1 MSFDFGFSYIGLIYL
16 LMLMVPNLIWAKHQ
30 PKDYGKYVG
39 NENKVQAALERIGE
53 VAVSAIVLVFTDF
66 NLKPWSNWSW
76 WLVVSFALMVLYEI
90 YWIRYFR
97 SDKTMQDFYRDLWGI
112 PLAGATLP
120 VAAFML
126 LAIYGR
132 NMFLVVAVLILGVGH
147 IGIHWMHWRESRRDD
162 ISISRRC

>member
-1 MSFDFGFSYIGLIYL
+1 MQCVMSFNFGFSYTGLIFL
-16 LMLMVPNLIWAKHQ
+16 LMLMVPNLVWTKHQ
-30 PKDYGKYVG
+30 PKDYDKYVG
-39 NENKVQAALERIGE
+39 NENKVLAALERIGE

-76 WLVVSFALMVLYEI
+76 WLVASFALMVLYEI

-97 SDKTMQDFYRDLWGI
+97 SEKTMQDFYRDLWGI

-126 LAIYGR
+126 LAVYGR
-132 NMFLVVAVLILGVGH
+132 NIFLAAAVLILGIGH
-147 IGIHWMHWRESRRDD
+147 IGIHWMHWRETLGK
-162 ISISRRC
+162 

>member
-1 MSFDFGFSYIGLIYL
+1 MQRVMSFNFGFSYTGLIFL
-16 LMLMVPNLIWAKHQ
+16 LMLMVPNLVWTKHQ
-30 PKDYGKYVG
+30 PKDYDKYVG
-39 NENKVQAALERIGE
+39 NENKVLAALERIGE

-76 WLVVSFALMVLYEI
+76 WLVASFALMVLYEI

-97 SDKTMQDFYRDLWGI
+97 SEKTMQDFYRDLWGI

-126 LAIYGR
+126 LAVYGR
-132 NMFLVVAVLILGVGH
+132 NIFLAAAVLILGIGH
-147 IGIHWMHWRESRRDD
+147 IGIHWMHWRETFGK
-162 ISISRRC
+162 